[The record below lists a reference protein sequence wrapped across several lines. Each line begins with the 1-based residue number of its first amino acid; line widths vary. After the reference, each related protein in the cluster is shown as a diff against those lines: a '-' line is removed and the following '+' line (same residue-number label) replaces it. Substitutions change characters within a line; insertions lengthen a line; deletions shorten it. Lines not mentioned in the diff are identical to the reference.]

1 MYAPQKSTNSR
12 KMAKRIAVVSQWKAF
27 KMKFEVLDI
36 DYDHRVSCYA
46 LNAKADYEWYLEKT
60 TGAEHNLE
68 IQRSI
73 ISGRKTYETLRAD
86 LKRGCILPP
95 IVLAAQ
101 QVALPNAQKENP
113 KEVFTEIS
121 DAEKESLQG
130 TLSGHNANFIQIIDG
145 LQRTNAIR
153 SVLSELGEE
162 ERKTFLQRPI
172 RLEIWLNIQFFAL
185 AYRMLLLNAG
195 QKPMS
200 MKHQIEI
207 LADSMRVEFQ
217 AIPNL
222 EIIRGIEKRRRT
234 QPGQF
239 QLATLSSAF
248 QAWLQKQANIDLKSA
263 VTEQLLADE
272 AVETLGAGLNPA
284 NHPTGGDFANFV
296 EWLVRLDVALGEPNK
311 KFLGAETTVMAFS
324 AALAEMLS
332 NENLQ
337 ERANEAMAKLV
348 KDAESGDPS
357 EVLGLELFED
367 LRAAIDPKKEN
378 VGEGTRNL
386 VQRAIKEYVF
396 SSGQK
401 PMKDCWITADS
412 MR

>member
-1 MYAPQKSTNSR
+1 
-12 KMAKRIAVVSQWKAF
+12 
-27 KMKFEVLDI
+27 MKFEVLDI

-101 QVALPNAQKENP
+101 NVELPDAQKDTP
-113 KEVFTEIS
+113 VGIFTEIS
-121 DAEKESLQG
+121 DPDKGSLQA
-130 TLSGHNANFIQIIDG
+130 TLSGHDASFVQIIDG

-153 SVLSELGEE
+153 SVLSEIDGEE
-162 ERKTFLQRPI
+162 KSTFLQRPI
-172 RLEIWLNIQFFAL
+172 RLEIWLNIKFFAL

-217 AIPNL
+217 GIPNL

-284 NHPTGGDFANFV
+284 NHPTGGDFTNFV
-296 EWLVRLDVALGEPNK
+296 EWLVKLDVALGEPNK
-311 KFLGAETTVMAFS
+311 KFLGAETTVMALS
-324 AALAEMLS
+324 AALAELLS
-332 NENLQ
+332 NDNLKD
-337 ERANEAMAKLV
+337 RANEAMVKLV
-348 KDAESGDPS
+348 NDAETGNPA
-357 EVLGLELFED
+357 EVLGLELFEK
-367 LRAAIDPKKEN
+367 LRASIDPKKEN

-396 SSGQK
+396 SGGLK
-401 PMKDCWITADS
+401 TMDECWITADS